1 MKQIVKKIITTLL
14 TLVIV
19 SFLLFLAFDLI
30 PGDPARAKLGTD
42 ATPEQLAA
50 LRAQMGLDRPL
61 MERYVTWLFA
71 FFTGDFGT
79 SYSYSMPVR
88 EMILDKLPI
97 TVTLTVMAFFLMIV
111 ISVPLAVFMAK
122 HEGGIADS
130 VFSGLNQV
138 IMAVP
143 SFFSGILLTLVFGVV
158 LKLFVPGDFVSYDVN
173 AGKFFAYLLFPAVA
187 IALPKTAMAVK
198 MLRSSLL
205 AEMKH
210 DYVRTAYSRGN
221 DISGVLYGHVLKNA
235 FLPVLTFFGMALAD
249 IFTGSIVVEKVFNIP
264 GLGRILMTSISN
276 RDYPVVEAI
285 IMMMALVV
293 IVTNLCV
300 DLIYRKIDPRITV
313 E

>member
-1 MKQIVKKIITTLL
+1 MQLNKKYTGYKCYPLYHQDIAQIKLAMTSKVKQKRESGGEQNMKQIVKKIITTLL

-19 SFLLFLAFDLI
+19 SFLLFLAFELI

-50 LRAQMGLDRPL
+50 LRAQMGLNRPL

-173 AGKFFAYLLFPAVA
+173 AGKFFAYLFFPAVA

-221 DISGVLYGHVLKNA
+221 DISGVLYRACVKKRV
-235 FLPVLTFFGMALAD
+235 PS
-249 IFTGSIVVEKVFNIP
+249 GS
-264 GLGRILMTSISN
+264 
-276 RDYPVVEAI
+276 
-285 IMMMALVV
+285 
-293 IVTNLCV
+293 
-300 DLIYRKIDPRITV
+300 DLLWNGACRHLYGKYCCGESV
-313 E
+313 

>member
-1 MKQIVKKIITTLL
+1 MKQVIKKIITTVL

-19 SFLLFLAFDLI
+19 SFLLFLAFELI

-42 ATPEQLAA
+42 ATPEQIAA

-61 MERYVTWLFA
+61 LERYVTWLFA

-79 SYSYSMPVR
+79 SYSYSMPVG

-97 TVTLTVMAFFLMIV
+97 TVTLTLMAFCMTV
-111 ISVPLAVFMAK
+111 IISIPLAILMAK
-122 HEGGIADS
+122 HEGGITDS
-130 VFSGLNQV
+130 ILSAINQV

-143 SFFSGILLTLVFGVV
+143 PFFSGILLTLFFGVL
-158 LKLFVPGDFVSYDVN
+158 LKLFVPGDFVSYDVDM
-173 AGKFFAYLLFPAVA
+173 GKFLSYLFFPALA
-187 IALPKTAMAVK
+187 IAFPKIAMAVK
-198 MLRSSLL
+198 MLKSSLL
-205 AEMKH
+205 AEMKN
-210 DYVRTAYSRGN
+210 DYTKTAYSRGN
-221 DISGVLYGHVLKNA
+221 DTSGVLYKHVLKNA

-264 GLGRILMTSISN
+264 GIGRILMTSISN

-300 DLIYRKIDPRITV
+300 DLIYRKMDPRITV

>member
-19 SFLLFLAFDLI
+19 SFLLFLAFELI

-130 VFSGLNQV
+130 VFSGLHQV
-138 IMAVP
+138 IKAVP

-173 AGKFFAYLLFPAVA
+173 EGKFFAYLFFPAVA

-235 FLPVLTFFGMALAD
+235 FLPVLTFFGACRHHY
-249 IFTGSIVVEKVFNIP
+249 GKYCCGESV
-264 GLGRILMTSISN
+264 
-276 RDYPVVEAI
+276 
-285 IMMMALVV
+285 
-293 IVTNLCV
+293 
-300 DLIYRKIDPRITV
+300 
-313 E
+313 

>member
-19 SFLLFLAFDLI
+19 SFLLFLAFELI

-130 VFSGLNQV
+130 VFSGHHGG
-138 IMAVP
+138 
-143 SFFSGILLTLVFGVV
+143 SVV
-158 LKLFVPGDFVSYDVN
+158 LFGN
-173 AGKFFAYLLFPAVA
+173 PAH
-187 IALPKTAMAVK
+187 TGF
-198 MLRSSLL
+198 R
-205 AEMKH
+205 
-210 DYVRTAYSRGN
+210 
-221 DISGVLYGHVLKNA
+221 SGVKTVC
-235 FLPVLTFFGMALAD
+235 
-249 IFTGSIVVEKVFNIP
+249 P
-264 GLGRILMTSISN
+264 GRFCLL
-276 RDYPVVEAI
+276 
-285 IMMMALVV
+285 
-293 IVTNLCV
+293 
-300 DLIYRKIDPRITV
+300 
-313 E
+313 

>member
-1 MKQIVKKIITTLL
+1 
-14 TLVIV
+14 
-19 SFLLFLAFDLI
+19 
-30 PGDPARAKLGTD
+30 
-42 ATPEQLAA
+42 
-50 LRAQMGLDRPL
+50 
-61 MERYVTWLFA
+61 
-71 FFTGDFGT
+71 
-79 SYSYSMPVR
+79 
-88 EMILDKLPI
+88 MILDKLPI

-173 AGKFFAYLLFPAVA
+173 EGKFFAYLFFPAVA

-264 GLGRILMTSISN
+264 GIGRILMTSISN

>member
-1 MKQIVKKIITTLL
+1 MKQVIKKIITTVL

-19 SFLLFLAFDLI
+19 SFLLFLAFELI

-42 ATPEQLAA
+42 ATPEQIAA

-61 MERYVTWLFA
+61 LERYVTWLFA

-79 SYSYSMPVR
+79 SYSYSMPVG

-97 TVTLTVMAFFLMIV
+97 TVTLTLMAFCMTV
-111 ISVPLAVFMAK
+111 IISIPLAILMAK
-122 HEGGIADS
+122 HEGGITDS
-130 VFSGLNQV
+130 ILSAINQV

-143 SFFSGILLTLVFGVV
+143 PFFSGILLTLFFGVL
-158 LKLFVPGDFVSYDVN
+158 LKLFVPGDFVSYDVDM
-173 AGKFFAYLLFPAVA
+173 GKFLSYLFFPALA
-187 IALPKTAMAVK
+187 IALPKIAMAVK
-198 MLRSSLL
+198 MLKSSLL
-205 AEMKH
+205 AEMKN
-210 DYVRTAYSRGN
+210 DYTKTAYSRGN
-221 DISGVLYGHVLKNA
+221 DTSGVLYKHVLKNA

-264 GLGRILMTSISN
+264 GIGRILMTSISN

-300 DLIYRKIDPRITV
+300 DLICRKMDPRITV

>member
-1 MKQIVKKIITTLL
+1 MKQAAKKIITTLL

-19 SFLLFLAFDLI
+19 SFLLFLAFELI

-50 LRAQMGLDRPL
+50 LRTQMGLDRPFL
-61 MERYVTWLFA
+61 ERYVTWLFS

-79 SYSYSMPVR
+79 SYSYSMPVA

-97 TVTLTVMAFFLMIV
+97 TVTLTLMAFLMTVAVSI
-111 ISVPLAVFMAK
+111 PLAVFLAK
-122 HEGGIADS
+122 HEGTVAESIFLGI
-130 VFSGLNQV
+130 NQV

-143 SFFSGILLTLVFGVV
+143 SFFSGILITLIFGVL
-158 LKLFVPGDFVSYDVN
+158 LKLFVPGDFVSYDVDMW
-173 AGKFFAYLLFPAVA
+173 KFLSYLFFPAVA

-205 AEMKH
+205 TELRN

-221 DISGVLYGHVLKNA
+221 TVFGVLYKHVLKNA
-235 FLPVLTFFGMALAD
+235 FLPVLTFFGMSLAD

-264 GLGRILMTSISN
+264 GIGRILMTSISN
-276 RDYPVVEAI
+276 RDYPVVEAV
-285 IMMMALVV
+285 IMLMAVV
-293 IVTNLCV
+293 VVVTNLCV
-300 DLIYRKIDPRITV
+300 DLIYRKMDPRITV

>member
-1 MKQIVKKIITTLL
+1 MKQVIKKIITTVL

-19 SFLLFLAFDLI
+19 SFLLFLAFELI

-42 ATPEQLAA
+42 ATPEQIAA

-61 MERYVTWLFA
+61 LERYVTWLFA

-79 SYSYSMPVR
+79 SYSYSMPVG

-97 TVTLTVMAFFLMIV
+97 TVTLTLMAFCMTV
-111 ISVPLAVFMAK
+111 IISIPLAILMAK
-122 HEGGIADS
+122 HEGGITDS
-130 VFSGLNQV
+130 ILSAINQV

-143 SFFSGILLTLVFGVV
+143 PFFSGILLTLFFGVL
-158 LKLFVPGDFVSYDVN
+158 LKLFVPGDFVSYDVDM
-173 AGKFFAYLLFPAVA
+173 GKFLSYLFFPALA
-187 IALPKTAMAVK
+187 IALPKIAMAVK
-198 MLRSSLL
+198 MLKSSLL
-205 AEMKH
+205 AEMKN
-210 DYVRTAYSRGN
+210 DYTKTAYSRGN
-221 DISGVLYGHVLKNA
+221 DTSGVLYKHVLKNA

-264 GLGRILMTSISN
+264 GIGRILMTSISN

-300 DLIYRKIDPRITV
+300 DLIYRKMDPRITV

>member
-1 MKQIVKKIITTLL
+1 MRDEKVKLIQSIRPFDLKHLHDSVVRAQYQGYLDEPGVKPDSTTETYVAAKLMIDNWRWSGVPFYLRSGKKLAKRKSEIAIVFKTIPHSIFAPIKASDMQPD
-14 TLVIV
+14 TLVLKV
-19 SFLLFLAFDLI
+19 QPD
-30 PGDPARAKLGTD
+30 
-42 ATPEQLAA
+42 
-50 LRAQMGLDRPL
+50 
-61 MERYVTWLFA
+61 
-71 FFTGDFGT
+71 
-79 SYSYSMPVR
+79 
-88 EMILDKLPI
+88 
-97 TVTLTVMAFFLMIV
+97 
-111 ISVPLAVFMAK
+111 
-122 HEGGIADS
+122 EGI
-130 VFSGLNQV
+130 
-138 IMAVP
+138 
-143 SFFSGILLTLVFGVV
+143 
-158 LKLFVPGDFVSYDVN
+158 
-173 AGKFFAYLLFPAVA
+173 
-187 IALPKTAMAVK
+187 PKTAMAVK

>member
-1 MKQIVKKIITTLL
+1 
-14 TLVIV
+14 
-19 SFLLFLAFDLI
+19 
-30 PGDPARAKLGTD
+30 
-42 ATPEQLAA
+42 
-50 LRAQMGLDRPL
+50 
-61 MERYVTWLFA
+61 
-71 FFTGDFGT
+71 
-79 SYSYSMPVR
+79 
-88 EMILDKLPI
+88 MILDKLPI

-158 LKLFVPGDFVSYDVN
+158 LKLFVRGDFVSYDVN
-173 AGKFFAYLLFPAVA
+173 AGKFFAYLFFPAVA

>member
-1 MKQIVKKIITTLL
+1 MKPVIKKIITTVL

-19 SFLLFLAFDLI
+19 SFLLFLAFELI

-42 ATPEQLAA
+42 ATPEQIAA

-61 MERYVTWLFA
+61 LERYVTWLFA

-79 SYSYSMPVR
+79 SYSYSMPVG

-97 TVTLTVMAFFLMIV
+97 TVTLTLMAFCMTV
-111 ISVPLAVFMAK
+111 IISIPLAILMAK
-122 HEGGIADS
+122 HEGEITDS
-130 VFSGLNQV
+130 ILSAINQV

-143 SFFSGILLTLVFGVV
+143 PFFSGILLTLFFGVL
-158 LKLFVPGDFVSYDVN
+158 LKLFVPGDFVSYDVDM
-173 AGKFFAYLLFPAVA
+173 GKFLSYLFFPALA
-187 IALPKTAMAVK
+187 IALPKIAMAVK
-198 MLRSSLL
+198 MLKSSLL
-205 AEMKH
+205 AEMKN
-210 DYVRTAYSRGN
+210 DYTKTAYSRGN
-221 DISGVLYGHVLKNA
+221 DTSGVLYKHVLKNA

-264 GLGRILMTSISN
+264 GIGRILMTSISN

-300 DLIYRKIDPRITV
+300 DLIYRKMDPRITV

>member
-1 MKQIVKKIITTLL
+1 MK
-14 TLVIV
+14 
-19 SFLLFLAFDLI
+19 
-30 PGDPARAKLGTD
+30 
-42 ATPEQLAA
+42 E
-50 LRAQMGLDRPL
+50 
-61 MERYVTWLFA
+61 
-71 FFTGDFGT
+71 
-79 SYSYSMPVR
+79 
-88 EMILDKLPI
+88 
-97 TVTLTVMAFFLMIV
+97 
-111 ISVPLAVFMAK
+111 
-122 HEGGIADS
+122 
-130 VFSGLNQV
+130 
-138 IMAVP
+138 
-143 SFFSGILLTLVFGVV
+143 
-158 LKLFVPGDFVSYDVN
+158 
-173 AGKFFAYLLFPAVA
+173 GKFFAYLFFPAVA

-264 GLGRILMTSISN
+264 GIGRILMTSISN

>member
-1 MKQIVKKIITTLL
+1 
-14 TLVIV
+14 
-19 SFLLFLAFDLI
+19 
-30 PGDPARAKLGTD
+30 
-42 ATPEQLAA
+42 
-50 LRAQMGLDRPL
+50 
-61 MERYVTWLFA
+61 
-71 FFTGDFGT
+71 
-79 SYSYSMPVR
+79 
-88 EMILDKLPI
+88 MILDKLPI

-173 AGKFFAYLLFPAVA
+173 EGKFFAYLFFPAVA

>member
-1 MKQIVKKIITTLL
+1 MKQIVKKILTTLL

-19 SFLLFLAFDLI
+19 SFLLFL

-130 VFSGLNQV
+130 VFSGFNQV

-249 IFTGSIVVEKVFNIP
+249 IFTGSIVVEKVLTF
-264 GLGRILMTSISN
+264 
-276 RDYPVVEAI
+276 RDLEEY
-285 IMMMALVV
+285 
-293 IVTNLCV
+293 
-300 DLIYRKIDPRITV
+300 
-313 E
+313 

>member
-1 MKQIVKKIITTLL
+1 MKQVIKKIITTVL

-19 SFLLFLAFDLI
+19 SFLLFLAFELI

-42 ATPEQLAA
+42 ATPEQIAA

-61 MERYVTWLFA
+61 LERYVTWLFA
-71 FFTGDFGT
+71 FITGDFGT
-79 SYSYSMPVR
+79 SYSYSMPVG

-97 TVTLTVMAFFLMIV
+97 TVTLTLMAFCMTV
-111 ISVPLAVFMAK
+111 IISIPLAILMAK
-122 HEGGIADS
+122 HEGGITDS
-130 VFSGLNQV
+130 ILSAINQV

-143 SFFSGILLTLVFGVV
+143 PFFSGILLTLFFGVL
-158 LKLFVPGDFVSYDVN
+158 LKLFVPGDFVSYDVDM
-173 AGKFFAYLLFPAVA
+173 GKFLSYLFFPALA
-187 IALPKTAMAVK
+187 IALPKIAMAVK
-198 MLRSSLL
+198 MLKSSLL
-205 AEMKH
+205 AEMKN
-210 DYVRTAYSRGN
+210 DYTKTAYSRGN
-221 DISGVLYGHVLKNA
+221 DTSGVLYKHVLKNA

-264 GLGRILMTSISN
+264 GIGRILMTSISN

-300 DLIYRKIDPRITV
+300 DLIYRKMDPRITV

>member
-1 MKQIVKKIITTLL
+1 
-14 TLVIV
+14 
-19 SFLLFLAFDLI
+19 
-30 PGDPARAKLGTD
+30 
-42 ATPEQLAA
+42 
-50 LRAQMGLDRPL
+50 
-61 MERYVTWLFA
+61 
-71 FFTGDFGT
+71 
-79 SYSYSMPVR
+79 
-88 EMILDKLPI
+88 MILDKLPI

-173 AGKFFAYLLFPAVA
+173 EGKFFAYLFFPAVA
-187 IALPKTAMAVK
+187 IAFPKTAMAVK

-205 AEMKH
+205 EEMKH

>member
-1 MKQIVKKIITTLL
+1 MKQIVKKILTTLL

-19 SFLLFLAFDLI
+19 SFLLFLAFELI

-173 AGKFFAYLLFPAVA
+173 AGKFFAYLLFPFYRMKKRQVPACLQSLG
-187 IALPKTAMAVK
+187 ALFGVPKVIRTPDLP
-198 MLRSSLL
+198 LRRRSLYP
-205 AEMKH
+205 AELWEHGKP
-210 DYVRTAYSRGN
+210 AW
-221 DISGVLYGHVLKNA
+221 
-235 FLPVLTFFGMALAD
+235 F
-249 IFTGSIVVEKVFNIP
+249 
-264 GLGRILMTSISN
+264 
-276 RDYPVVEAI
+276 
-285 IMMMALVV
+285 
-293 IVTNLCV
+293 
-300 DLIYRKIDPRITV
+300 
-313 E
+313 

>member
-1 MKQIVKKIITTLL
+1 
-14 TLVIV
+14 
-19 SFLLFLAFDLI
+19 
-30 PGDPARAKLGTD
+30 
-42 ATPEQLAA
+42 
-50 LRAQMGLDRPL
+50 
-61 MERYVTWLFA
+61 
-71 FFTGDFGT
+71 
-79 SYSYSMPVR
+79 
-88 EMILDKLPI
+88 MILDKLPI
-97 TVTLTVMAFFLMIV
+97 TITLTVMAFFLMIV

-173 AGKFFAYLLFPAVA
+173 EGKFFAYLFFPAVA

-264 GLGRILMTSISN
+264 GIGRILMTSISN

>member
-1 MKQIVKKIITTLL
+1 MKPVIKKIITTVL

-19 SFLLFLAFDLI
+19 SFLLFLAFELI

-42 ATPEQLAA
+42 ATPEQIAA

-61 MERYVTWLFA
+61 LERYVTWLFA

-79 SYSYSMPVR
+79 SYSYSMPVG

-97 TVTLTVMAFFLMIV
+97 TVTLTLMAFCMTV
-111 ISVPLAVFMAK
+111 IISIPLAILMAK
-122 HEGGIADS
+122 HEGGITDS
-130 VFSGLNQV
+130 ILSAINQV

-143 SFFSGILLTLVFGVV
+143 PFFSGILLTLFFGVL
-158 LKLFVPGDFVSYDVN
+158 LKLFVPGDFVSYDVDM
-173 AGKFFAYLLFPAVA
+173 GKFLSYLFFPALA
-187 IALPKTAMAVK
+187 IALPKIAMAVK
-198 MLRSSLL
+198 MLKSSLL
-205 AEMKH
+205 AEMKN
-210 DYVRTAYSRGN
+210 DYTKTAYSRGN
-221 DISGVLYGHVLKNA
+221 DTSGVLYKHVLKNA

-264 GLGRILMTSISN
+264 GIGRILMTSISN

-300 DLIYRKIDPRITV
+300 DLIYRKMDPRITV

>member
-1 MKQIVKKIITTLL
+1 
-14 TLVIV
+14 
-19 SFLLFLAFDLI
+19 
-30 PGDPARAKLGTD
+30 
-42 ATPEQLAA
+42 
-50 LRAQMGLDRPL
+50 
-61 MERYVTWLFA
+61 
-71 FFTGDFGT
+71 
-79 SYSYSMPVR
+79 
-88 EMILDKLPI
+88 MILDKLPI

-205 AEMKH
+205 AEM
-210 DYVRTAYSRGN
+210 RTAYSRGN